1 MKFRLSNLALALV
14 AATVLGGA
22 PAFADGDADAGKKV
36 FNKCKACHALEAG
49 KNRIGPSLH
58 GIIGR
63 ESGKAEGFKYSDA
76 MMNAGITW
84 TDENL
89 SQYLEK
95 PKDFIPGNKMAF
107 VGLKKEDDRE
117 DVIAYLK
124 ANAM

>member
-1 MKFRLSNLALALV
+1 MKFRLFNLALAL
-14 AATVLGGA
+14 AAIAVLGGA
-22 PAFADGDADAGKKV
+22 PAFAAGDAEAGKKV
-36 FNKCKACHALEAG
+36 FNKCKACHTLEVG

-76 MMNAGITW
+76 MMNAGVTW
-84 TDENL
+84 SDENL
-89 SQYLEK
+89 SKYLEN
-95 PKDFIPGNKMAF
+95 PKEFVPGNKMAF
-107 VGLKKEDDRE
+107 VGLKKDDDRA